1 MLVNDIMLLDAPR
14 TSVDFLHVQ
23 LQLRR
28 HSVMGWVRDRTI
40 TMEDHSQQPML
51 RSQMSTTKQC
61 THAMRASYYR
71 STQLTRPLRSLMESL
86 LHNKLHI
93 DNLSPLIIM
102 KRFN

>member
-1 MLVNDIMLLDAPR
+1 MLVNDIMLLNAPR

-23 LQLRR
+23 L
-28 HSVMGWVRDRTI
+28 MGWVRDRTI
-40 TMEDHSQQPML
+40 TMEDCSQQPML
-51 RSQMSTTKQC
+51 GGQMSTTKQC
-61 THAMRASYYR
+61 TLAMRASYYR
-71 STQLTRPLRSLMESL
+71 STQLTRPPRSLMESL